1 MPPVELHQAPLLRFW
16 TQHGLLKLKPP
27 EQDLG
32 GRLASWLDVRQAIQ
46 LHQQLDAPI
55 TSSVRSDPVRFDLL
69 QSDFDLMMAS
79 LKAAIEHDR
88 FAAGLWRNPMPSQV
102 LVLPLIWDDLWEPYR
117 RYMVDH
123 QKQMALALGR
133 WRRQARHALSR
144 SGGALDALARLDA
157 VYDLAFAPKETRL
170 LSTLPIRMGQ
180 LLLRR
185 VREHIPDFETA
196 SDADSHPLVTSPAWL
211 AEYETQLRLSL
222 LAELELRSQPLLGLI
237 EAMKSRT
244 HEKT

>member
-1 MPPVELHQAPLLRFW
+1 MCSS
-16 TQHGLLKLKPP
+16 
-27 EQDLG
+27 DL
-32 GRLASWLDVRQAIQ
+32 
-46 LHQQLDAPI
+46 
-55 TSSVRSDPVRFDLL
+55 
-69 QSDFDLMMAS
+69 
-79 LKAAIEHDR
+79 
-88 FAAGLWRNPMPSQV
+88 
-102 LVLPLIWDDLWEPYR
+102 
-117 RYMVDH
+117 
-123 QKQMALALGR
+123 
-133 WRRQARHALSR
+133 RHALSR